1 MAPTPTRQ
9 LVLGVDT
16 HRDLHVAVLLDRLG
30 RKLATA
36 SFGTTDAANAAP
48 DADTIVFAP
57 AVRGATVNLALFQ
70 NYSSSLPAL
79 LQPAGPSALIV
90 ITPTRFPGG
99 NVACTQG
106 TCINDEV
113 ATGTPA

>member
-36 SFGTTDAANAAP
+36 SFGTTDAANA
-48 DADTIVFAP
+48 
-57 AVRGATVNLALFQ
+57 GLLAWTRRHGQLTT
-70 NYSSSLPAL
+70 
-79 LQPAGPSALIV
+79 AGV
-90 ITPTRFPGG
+90 E
-99 NVACTQG
+99 G
-106 TCINDEV
+106 T
-113 ATGTPA
+113 GSYG